1 MTDIAVSPY
10 DSRRSAALAANGHG
24 GQATRQ
30 IGSKPDDMIESLMS
44 SRETMDFQ
52 LSAKGKNRLLEAAV
66 PLLGLSVRIRNLHDF
81 NDIEALHS
89 RLVNEIPV
97 FQQDLEKMEYDEA
110 TVLAARYILCATL
123 DEAVLS
129 QVWGAESL
137 WPERPMLSI
146 FHNETWGGEKVFA
159 ILDRVMDEAHR
170 FLDLLELL
178 YYCIALGFEG
188 KYHVMHNGQAKL
200 EQLLVNVHGILEKH
214 RGEAPDKLVNPEPNI
229 YDAKERMGWRFP
241 VWGVVLVCLVILAG
255 INIAFNENLSS
266 QIDGIEAQIEASLG
280 GNNMAGRP

>member
-1 MTDIAVSPY
+1 MP
-10 DSRRSAALAANGHG
+10 ANGQG
-24 GQATRQ
+24 GPAPRQ
-30 IGSKPDDMIESLMS
+30 IGSKPDDMIETLMS

-89 RLVNEIPV
+89 RLVNEIPI
-97 FQQDLEKMEYDEA
+97 FQQELEKMEYDEA

-129 QVWGAESL
+129 QVWGAESV

-200 EQLLVNVHGILEKH
+200 EQLLLNVHGILEKH

-229 YDAKERMGWRFP
+229 YDSKERMGWRFP
-241 VWGVVLVCLVILAG
+241 VWGVVLVCLVLLAG
-255 INIAFNENLSS
+255 INIAFNENLSN
-266 QIDGIEAQIEASLG
+266 QIDGIEAKIEASLG
-280 GNNMAGRP
+280 GNNMTGRP